1 MRLGL
6 WEIPGLSPNVDKKK
20 KKEAFTYQKK
30 KKKNRKRKTKEID
43 SNRYSGLTPPSLRIL
58 DMISMYST
66 TLCAVSMKKQVTTA
80 SQTPAITI
88 KIPLTVNFKI
98 KKTTTRLISSLGQGT
113 QTPLSFDG
121 LFP

>member
-1 MRLGL
+1 MWTKRR
-6 WEIPGLSPNVDKKK
+6 KKK
-20 KKEAFTYQKK
+20 HLPIKKRKKKTEYEKQKK
-30 KKKNRKRKTKEID
+30 LIK
-43 SNRYSGLTPPSLRIL
+43 NRYSGLTPPSLRIL

-88 KIPLTVNFKI
+88 KIPITVNFKI
-98 KKTTTRLISSLGQGT
+98 KKTTTRLTSSLGQGT

>member
-30 KKKNRKRKTKEID
+30 KKKTENENQKKLIQTATVE
-43 SNRYSGLTPPSLRIL
+43 PSLRIL

-98 KKTTTRLISSLGQGT
+98 KKTTTRLTSSLGQGT

>member
-6 WEIPGLSPNVDKKK
+6 WEIPGSSPNEDKKK
-20 KKEAFTYQKK
+20 KKETFTYQKK
-30 KKKNRKRKTKEID
+30 EKKNRKQKTKEID
-43 SNRYSGLTPPSLRIL
+43 SNRYGGLTPPSLRIL
-58 DMISMYST
+58 DMISMYSM

-80 SQTPAITI
+80 SQTPAIII
-88 KIPLTVNFKI
+88 KIHLTVNFKI
-98 KKTTTRLISSLGQGT
+98 KKTTTRLTSSLGQGT

>member
-1 MRLGL
+1 MWTKRR
-6 WEIPGLSPNVDKKK
+6 KKK
-20 KKEAFTYQKK
+20 HLPIRKR
-30 KKKNRKRKTKEID
+30 KKKNRKQKTKEID
-43 SNRYSGLTPPSLRIL
+43 SNRYGGLTPPSLRIL

-80 SQTPAITI
+80 SQTPAIII

-98 KKTTTRLISSLGQGT
+98 KKTTTRLTSSLGQGT